1 MKARPRGLMYDGGL
15 ADPGMEMVADRS
27 NMIKIFRFLFVCA
40 VLLAIAGCGFVGI
53 TLWYFGR
60 DLPDYQQLAHYQPP
74 IMTRVH
80 AGDGRLLAEYATER
94 RIFVPI
100 QAIPKPVIN
109 AFLSAED
116 KNFYNHHGVDPV
128 SILRAAITDV
138 SRFRANRRP
147 VGASTIT
154 QQVAKNMLLSNE
166 VSIERKIK
174 EILLATRIEAALPK
188 ERILELYL
196 NEIYLGSGAYGVA
209 AAALTYFDKSLDD
222 LTLGEAAFLAGL
234 PKAPNRYSPARF
246 PQTAKARRDW
256 VLERMVED
264 GAATQAE
271 AAQAEAQPLELRHRQ
286 EAEEVRAPYFAEEV
300 RRDLLARYGEKVLYG
315 AGLSVRTSLDER
327 LQAASD
333 RALRAGLIAYE
344 RSRGGWRGAIARID
358 PKGDWAAHLA
368 AVPVPGVATDVGWR
382 LAMVVRSE
390 PDGAAI
396 GFANGASGRIP
407 FSEMRWAR
415 PRYNNGTFGPY
426 PRGAADVV
434 KPGDVVMV
442 DPVAEA
448 NSGKGAG
455 LYTLCQ
461 VPEVSG
467 ALVAMDP
474 HTGRVL
480 AISGGFSFAT
490 SQFDRATQAKR
501 QPGSSIKPF
510 VYLTALD
517 HGFTPSTLVVDGPI
531 SLPQGPGLPMWSPTN
546 YTKRGQ
552 EVRFRGP
559 TPLRVALE
567 QSLNAVTAR
576 VASIIGMESI
586 AETVERFGIMDHMP
600 REYSM
605 ALGAGETTL
614 LRHTAAYAMLVN
626 GGKRITPT
634 FIDRVQDRNG
644 ATIFRADQRPCRD
657 CSEVEWARQ
666 PVPVIPDTREQLAD
680 PGSAFQIV
688 TMLQGV
694 VERGTAKVVQAVD
707 KPIAGKTGTTNDWR
721 DAWFVG
727 FTPDLA
733 AGVYIGFDDPDSLG
747 DDETGGHIA
756 APVFRDFMIAALKD
770 APATAFRTPPG
781 MRLYRVSAATGL
793 PAGAGEAAIYEAYK
807 PGTEPG
813 HNRNLGLQH
822 VPDEDETPIA
832 STGGMEAGE
841 PLPPPVRGAP
851 ASGTGGLY

>member
-1 MKARPRGLMYDGGL
+1 
-15 ADPGMEMVADRS
+15 MEMVADRS
-27 NMIKIFRFLFVCA
+27 NMVKIFRFLFVCA
-40 VLLAIAGCGFVGI
+40 VMLAIAGCGFVGI

-74 IMTRVH
+74 IMTRVQ

-128 SILRAAITDV
+128 SIVRAAITDV

-196 NEIYLGSGAYGVA
+196 NEIYLGSGSYGVA
-209 AAALTYFDKSLDD
+209 AAALTYFDKSLDE

-234 PKAPNRYSPARF
+234 PKAPNRYSPAHF

-256 VLERMVED
+256 VLDRMVED

-271 AAQAEAQPLELRHRQ
+271 AAQAEAQPLELHHRQ

-315 AGLSVRTSLDER
+315 GGLSVRTSLDER

-333 RALRAGLIAYE
+333 KALRTGLIAYE
-344 RSRGGWRGAIARID
+344 HSHGGWRGAIARID

-396 GFANGASGRIP
+396 GFANGASGRIA

-415 PRYNNGTFGPY
+415 PRHDNGTFGPY

-442 DPVAEA
+442 DPVNPAKAEA
-448 NSGKGAG
+448 NDGKAAG

-517 HGFTPSTLVVDGPI
+517 QGFTPSTLVVDGPI
-531 SLPQGPGLPMWSPTN
+531 SLPQGPGMPMWSPTN

-644 ATIFRADQRPCRD
+644 ATIFRADQRPCD
-657 CSEVEWARQ
+657 GCDNVEWDHQ
-666 PVPVIPDTREQLAD
+666 PVPVVPDTREQVAD
-680 PGSAFQIV
+680 PGSAYQIV

-694 VERGTAKVVQAVD
+694 VERGTAKVVQAVG

-727 FTPDLA
+727 FSPDLA

-832 STGGMEAGE
+832 STGGMEADATNA
-841 PLPPPVRGAP
+841 GAG
-851 ASGTGGLY
+851 ARCSGQRHGRPILGTVKHIDVQNSE

>member
-1 MKARPRGLMYDGGL
+1 
-15 ADPGMEMVADRS
+15 MVKL
-27 NMIKIFRFLFVCA
+27 IRFLFVCA
-40 VLLAIAGCGFVGI
+40 VVLAIAACGFVGVTI
-53 TLWYFGR
+53 WYFGR

-74 IMTRVH
+74 ITTRVH
-80 AGDGRLLAEYATER
+80 AGDGRLLAEYATQR
-94 RIFVPI
+94 RVFVPI
-100 QAIPKPVIN
+100 QAIPKRVIA

-116 KNFYNHHGVDPV
+116 KNFYSHHGIDPV
-128 SILRAAITDV
+128 SMVRAAITDV
-138 SRFRANRRP
+138 SRLRANRRP

-154 QQVAKNMLLSNE
+154 QQVAKNMLLTSE
-166 VSIERKIK
+166 ISVERKIK

-188 ERILELYL
+188 DRTLELYL
-196 NEIYLGSGAYGVA
+196 NEIYLGAGAYGVT
-209 AAALTYFDKSLDD
+209 AAALTYFDKSLDE

-234 PKAPNRYSPARF
+234 PKAPNHYNPKRV
-246 PQTAKARRDW
+246 PQAAQARRDW
-256 VLERMVED
+256 VIDRMLED
-264 GAATQAE
+264 GVVTQAD
-271 AAQAEAQPLELRHRQ
+271 ATQAEAQPLELHHRQ
-286 EAEEVRAPYFAEEV
+286 EAGQASAPYFAEEV
-300 RRDLLARYGEKVLYG
+300 RRELLARYGDKVLYG

-327 LQAASD
+327 VQAASD
-333 RALRAGLIAYE
+333 KALRGGLIAYD
-344 RSRGGWRGAIARID
+344 RAHGGWRGAIARID
-358 PKGDWAAHLA
+358 PKGDWPARLA
-368 AVPVPGVATDVGWR
+368 KVPMPGVARDVGWR
-382 LAMVVRSE
+382 LAMVIRSDA
-390 PDGAAI
+390 DGAAI
-396 GFANGASGRIP
+396 GFRDGETGRIP
-407 FSEMRWAR
+407 FSQMRWAR
-415 PRYNNGTFGPY
+415 PSHGANSFGPY
-426 PRGAADVV
+426 PRSAADVV

-442 DPVAEA
+442 EPVQASATKGETA
-448 NSGKGAG
+448 TAKPSGGFN
-455 LYTLCQ
+455 LCQ

-480 AISGGFSFAT
+480 AISGGFSFEI

-517 HGFTPSTLVVDGPI
+517 HGFTPSTVVDDAPI
-531 SLPQGPGLPMWSPTN
+531 SLPQGPGMPMWSPTN
-546 YTKRGQ
+546 YSRLNH
-552 EVRFRGP
+552 EARFRGP

-576 VASIIGMESI
+576 VASMVGKEAI
-586 AETVERFGIMDHMP
+586 AQTIERFGIMDHTP

-605 ALGAGETTL
+605 ALGTGETTL

-626 GGKRITPT
+626 GGKRIAPT

-644 ATIFRADQRPCRD
+644 ATIFRADHRRCDD
-657 CSEVEWARQ
+657 CEEIEWDRQ
-666 PVPVIPDTREQLAD
+666 KLPVILDTREQIAD
-680 PGSAFQIV
+680 PRSAFQV
-688 TMLQGV
+688 VSMLQGV
-694 VERGTAKVVQAVD
+694 VERGTGTAVKAVG

-793 PAGAGEAAIYEAYK
+793 PVGAGEPAIYEAYK

-813 HNRNLGLQH
+813 QNRNLGLQRASG
-822 VPDEDETPIA
+822 EDETPIA
-832 STGGMEAGE
+832 STGGAEGSE
-841 PLPPPVRGAP
+841 TERPPMRGAP

>member
-1 MKARPRGLMYDGGL
+1 
-15 ADPGMEMVADRS
+15 MVKL
-27 NMIKIFRFLFVCA
+27 IRFLFVCA
-40 VLLAIAGCGFVGI
+40 VVLATAGSGFVGVTI
-53 TLWYFGR
+53 WYFGR

-74 IMTRVH
+74 ITTRVH

-94 RIFVPI
+94 RVFVPI
-100 QAIPKPVIN
+100 QAIPKRVIN

-116 KNFYNHHGVDPV
+116 KNFYNHHGIDPISMV
-128 SILRAAITDV
+128 RAAMTDISRLRA
-138 SRFRANRRP
+138 SRRP

-154 QQVAKNMLLSNE
+154 QQVAKNMLLNNE
-166 VSIERKIK
+166 ISIERKIK

-188 ERILELYL
+188 DRILELYL
-196 NEIYLGSGAYGVA
+196 NEIYLGAGAYGVA
-209 AAALTYFDKSLDD
+209 AAALTYFDKSLDE

-234 PKAPNRYSPARF
+234 PKAPNRYNPRRVPEVAR
-246 PQTAKARRDW
+246 ARRDW
-256 VLERMVED
+256 VIDRMVED
-264 GAATQAE
+264 GLVTHADAVQAE
-271 AAQAEAQPLELRHRQ
+271 AEPLELHHRQ
-286 EAEEVRAPYFAEEV
+286 EAGQAIAPYFAEEV
-300 RRDLLARYGEKVLYG
+300 RRGLLARYGDRVLYG

-333 RALRAGLIAYE
+333 KALRDGLIAYDH
-344 RSRGGWRGAIARID
+344 SHGGWRGAMARID

-368 AVPVPGVATDVGWR
+368 KVPVPGVVRDVGWQ
-382 LAMVVRSE
+382 LAVVTRSDA
-390 PDGAAI
+390 DGAAI
-396 GFANGASGRIP
+396 GFSNGTTGYIP

-415 PRYNNGTFGPY
+415 PWHAAGSFGPY
-426 PRGAADVV
+426 PRRAGDVV

-442 DPVAEA
+442 EPVRTSASKGEA
-448 NSGKGAG
+448 ASAKLPAAF
-455 LYTLCQ
+455 TLCQ

-480 AISGGFSFAT
+480 AVSGGFSFAI

-531 SLPQGPGLPMWSPTN
+531 SLPQGPGMPMWSPTN
-546 YTKRGQ
+546 YTRRNQ
-552 EVRFRGP
+552 EVRYLGP

-567 QSLNAVTAR
+567 KSLNAVTAR
-576 VASIIGMESI
+576 VASIVGMEPI
-586 AETVERFGIMDHMP
+586 AETIERFGIMDHVP

-644 ATIFRADQRPCRD
+644 ATMFRADDRPCNE
-657 CSEVEWARQ
+657 CSNVEWQKQ
-666 PVPVIPDTREQLAD
+666 PVPVIPDTREQVAD

-694 VERGTAKVVQAVD
+694 IERGTGTVVKAVG

-733 AGVYIGFDDPDSLG
+733 AGVYIGYDDPDSLG
-747 DDETGGHIA
+747 DDETGGHLA
-756 APVFRDFMIAALKD
+756 APVFRDFMIAALED
-770 APATAFRTPPG
+770 TPATAFRTPPG
-781 MRLYRVSAATGL
+781 MRLYRVSAASGL
-793 PAGAGEAAIYEAYK
+793 PVSAKEPAIYEAYK

-813 HNRNLGLQH
+813 QNRNLGLRRE
-822 VPDEDETPIA
+822 PTEEETPVA
-832 STGGMEAGE
+832 STDEGE
-841 PLPPPVRGAP
+841 GATLPTQMPLPMPMQLPLSPRGAP

>member
-1 MKARPRGLMYDGGL
+1 
-15 ADPGMEMVADRS
+15 
-27 NMIKIFRFLFVCA
+27 MITVKLIRFLFVCA
-40 VLLAIAGCGFVGI
+40 VVLAIAGCGFVGVTI
-53 TLWYFGR
+53 WYFGR

-74 IMTRVH
+74 ITTRVH

-94 RIFVPI
+94 RVFVPI
-100 QAIPKPVIN
+100 QAIPKRVID

-116 KNFYNHHGVDPV
+116 KNFYSHHGIDPLSMV
-128 SILRAAITDV
+128 RAAITDV
-138 SRFRANRRP
+138 GRLRANRRP

-154 QQVAKNMLLSNE
+154 QQVAKNMLLTNE
-166 VSIERKIK
+166 ISIERKIK
-174 EILLATRIEAALPK
+174 EVLLATRIEAALPK
-188 ERILELYL
+188 DRILELYL
-196 NEIYLGSGAYGVA
+196 NEIYLGAGAYGVA
-209 AAALTYFDKSLDD
+209 AAALTYFDKSLDE

-234 PKAPNRYSPARF
+234 PKAPNHYNPARV
-246 PQTAKARRDW
+246 PQAAQARRDW
-256 VLERMVED
+256 VIDRMVED
-264 GAATQAE
+264 GVVTQVD
-271 AAQAEAQPLELRHRQ
+271 AAQADAQPLELHRRQ
-286 EAEEVRAPYFAEEV
+286 EAGQAVAPYFAEEV
-300 RRDLLARYGEKVLYG
+300 RRELLARYGDKVLYG

-333 RALRAGLIAYE
+333 KALRDGLIAYD
-344 RSRGGWRGAIARID
+344 RGHGGWRGAIARID
-358 PKGDWAAHLA
+358 PKGDWMAHLA
-368 AVPVPGVATDVGWR
+368 KVRVPGVAVDVGWR
-382 LAMVVRSE
+382 LAMVTRGDA
-390 PDGAAI
+390 DGAAI
-396 GFANGASGRIP
+396 GFSNGATGRIP

-415 PRYNNGTFGPY
+415 PWRGAGNFGPY
-426 PRGAADVV
+426 PRSAADVV

-442 DPVAEA
+442 EPIKGSASKGEA
-448 NSGKGAG
+448 ASDKPPD
-455 LYTLCQ
+455 LFTLCQ

-480 AISGGFSFAT
+480 AISGGFSFAI

-517 HGFTPSTLVVDGPI
+517 HGFTPSTLVDDAPI

-546 YTKRGQ
+546 YTRLNH
-552 EVRFRGP
+552 EARFRGP

-576 VASIIGMESI
+576 VASMVGMEAI
-586 AETVERFGIMDHMP
+586 AQTIERFGIMDHTP

-605 ALGAGETTL
+605 ALGTGETTL

-626 GGKRITPT
+626 GGKRIAPT

-644 ATIFRADQRPCRD
+644 ATIFRADHRRCDD
-657 CSEVEWARQ
+657 CEEIEWQKQ
-666 PVPVIPDTREQLAD
+666 PVPMIPDTREQVAD

-694 VERGTAKVVQAVD
+694 VDRGTGTAVKAVG

-733 AGVYIGFDDPDSLG
+733 AGVYIGYDDPDSLG

-793 PAGAGEAAIYEAYK
+793 PAGAKESAIYEAYK

-813 HNRNLGLQH
+813 QSRHVSSRNEPSEEELP
-822 VPDEDETPIA
+822 VA
-832 STGGMEAGE
+832 STGEAAE
-841 PLPPPVRGAP
+841 TALPTQVPLATRMPLPTPAPVRGAP
-851 ASGTGGLY
+851 GSGTGGLY